1 MRISDWSSD
10 VCSSDL
16 PARLEGLMNQILERR
31 DEWVNQRREHV
42 ADLERRATDAEAKLK
57 RLYDA
62 IENGVI
68 DVSDSSLKDRIAG
81 LTATR
86 DHAKGDAERALEHI
100 VKLGPANTP
109 ESLRAFSGALPTTHE
124 EGDGPHA
131 PHPE

>member
-31 DEWVNQRREHV
+31 DEWVNQRRQHV
-42 ADLERRATDAEAKLK
+42 ADLERRATEAEAKIK

-68 DVSDSSLKDRIAG
+68 DVSDPSTNAPIGELTTTPGRATGSSEAP
-81 LTATR
+81 TASTR
-86 DHAKGDAERALEHI
+86 DRKTR
-100 VKLGPANTP
+100 
-109 ESLRAFSGALPTTHE
+109 R
-124 EGDGPHA
+124 
-131 PHPE
+131 